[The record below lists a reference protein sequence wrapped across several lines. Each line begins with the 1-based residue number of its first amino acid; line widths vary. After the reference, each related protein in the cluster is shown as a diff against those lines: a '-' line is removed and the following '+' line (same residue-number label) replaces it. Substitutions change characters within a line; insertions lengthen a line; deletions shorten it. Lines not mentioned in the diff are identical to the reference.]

1 MPPTPGLLRAAARLC
16 PRPGGGDGCHR
27 VAGVGPGEGDVR
39 RFEPSPR
46 SQPVTSLFE
55 PRSTGLSVTV
65 FVSQG
70 ALEPCVHAPNRR
82 HGCVRLRGARTPSG
96 AAAAPPPRAPHRGGP
111 FPHRAPP
118 GGPGGPPAPAQHS
131 GVSRWEDA
139 PDCGLE
145 RSDQSRR
152 HFKVRPPREGGAE
165 RPPDTRRPPARGGAR
180 GPGPSK
186 HSLAPRAR
194 PRRGADG
201 LGPRTSRAPHDTSAF
216 SKRIRSVKSQE
227 DMI

>member
-1 MPPTPGLLRAAARLC
+1 MRDATDAGSAESCARLC

-27 VAGVGPGEGDVR
+27 VAGVGPREGDVR

-55 PRSTGLSVTV
+55 PRSAGLSVTV

-70 ALEPCVHAPNRR
+70 AREPCVHGTNRR
-82 HGCVRLRGARTPSG
+82 HGCVRLRGARTPGG
-96 AAAAPPPRAPHRGGP
+96 AAAAPPPRAPRSAFRGLTVG
-111 FPHRAPP
+111 RRP
-118 GGPGGPPAPAQHS
+118 GLRPG
-131 GVSRWEDA
+131 
-139 PDCGLE
+139 
-145 RSDQSRR
+145 
-152 HFKVRPPREGGAE
+152 KVRPESAALQGQATEGGAG

-180 GPGPSK
+180 SPGPSK

-194 PRRGADG
+194 PPWGADG

>member
-16 PRPGGGDGCHR
+16 PRPGGGDGCLR

-55 PRSTGLSVTV
+55 PRSAGLSVTV

-70 ALEPCVHAPNRR
+70 AREPWVHAPNRR

-111 FPHRAPP
+111 FPHRARRAAPGALPP
-118 GGPGGPPAPAQHS
+118 PLSIPGSHGGKTPRTAAWKGQTRVGGTSRSGHRGRRRAPARHTPSSGPRRRSGPRAQQAQPRAACPAPV
-131 GVSRWEDA
+131 G
-139 PDCGLE
+139 G
-145 RSDQSRR
+145 RR
-152 HFKVRPPREGGAE
+152 AWSADVTRPPRH
-165 RPPDTRRPPARGGAR
+165 
-180 GPGPSK
+180 K
-186 HSLAPRAR
+186 C
-194 PRRGADG
+194 
-201 LGPRTSRAPHDTSAF
+201 F
-216 SKRIRSVKSQE
+216 Q
-227 DMI
+227 

>member
-46 SQPVTSLFE
+46 SQPVTPLFE
-55 PRSTGLSVTV
+55 PRSAGLSVTV

-70 ALEPCVHAPNRR
+70 ALEPWVHVPNRR
-82 HGCVRLRGARTPSG
+82 HGCVRLRG
-96 AAAAPPPRAPHRGGP
+96 APHRGGP

-118 GGPGGPPAPAQHS
+118 GGPGGPPDPAQHS

-152 HFKVRPPREGGAE
+152 HFKVRPPREAQSARPTHAVLRPAAALGA
-165 RPPDTRRPPARGGAR
+165 PGPASTASRRVPGPRGGQTGLVRGHHAPPTTQVLSVSGYGAR
-180 GPGPSK
+180 K
-186 HSLAPRAR
+186 AR
-194 PRRGADG
+194 K
-201 LGPRTSRAPHDTSAF
+201 T
-216 SKRIRSVKSQE
+216 
-227 DMI
+227 

>member
-55 PRSTGLSVTV
+55 PRSAGLSVTV

-70 ALEPCVHAPNRR
+70 ALELCVHGTNRR
-82 HGCVRLRGARTPSG
+82 HGCVRLPGARTPGG
-96 AAAAPPPRAPHRGGP
+96 AAVAPPPRAPHRGGP

-152 HFKVRPPREGGAE
+152 HFKVRPPREAQGA
-165 RPPDTRRPPARGGAR
+165 RPTHAVLRPAAALGAPGPASTASRRVPGPRGGQTGLVR
-180 GPGPSK
+180 GR
-186 HSLAPRAR
+186 HAP
-194 PRRGADG
+194 PTTQVLSVSGYGA
-201 LGPRTSRAPHDTSAF
+201 
-216 SKRIRSVKSQE
+216 
-227 DMI
+227 